1 LDSSRH
7 ARSRIGKATV
17 HSWRGDAKGAMER
30 RREDLGIREVYTN
43 GRALRRSASA
53 ATPALCTSD
62 ILQRGKISFE
72 TATKNGEP
80 DDA

>member
-1 LDSSRH
+1 
-7 ARSRIGKATV
+7 
-17 HSWRGDAKGAMER
+17 MER
-30 RREDLGIREVYTN
+30 RREELGIREVYTN

-72 TATKNGEP
+72 SPTKNGEP